1 MIRFLHLSVFSLII
15 LLQFSSA
22 SVEYFTRNHRTKRLT
37 EFPIVDSLHSST
49 VTQKANLSILDF
61 TDNVNQIFVETN
73 NDREEVISHF
83 ERIERQLD
91 GLKDDIESIHREIK
105 TLGVTAGYS
114 VHEVEIKYCLSTFRQ
129 YLEHPNDEHARDV
142 FYKQAVTL
150 PKHLEALIDGLLGQ
164 NAFNVDIL
172 LALRDAIQ
180 VRTYYISVY
189 SIILVSRLFGV
200 QLLQCHGRKLH
211 QKINAMMGIV
221 QTGLWVYVKYNQMR
235 NISDLSR

>member
-22 SVEYFTRNHRTKRLT
+22 YVEYFTRNHRTKRLA
-37 EFPIVDSLHSST
+37 EFTIVDSYLSA

-105 TLGVTAGYS
+105 TLGV
-114 VHEVEIKYCLSTFRQ
+114 
-129 YLEHPNDEHARDV
+129 
-142 FYKQAVTL
+142 VTL
-150 PKHLEALIDGLLGQ
+150 
-164 NAFNVDIL
+164 
-172 LALRDAIQ
+172 
-180 VRTYYISVY
+180 
-189 SIILVSRLFGV
+189 SI
-200 QLLQCHGRKLH
+200 KW
-211 QKINAMMGIV
+211 K
-221 QTGLWVYVKYNQMR
+221 
-235 NISDLSR
+235 

>member
-1 MIRFLHLSVFSLII
+1 VFILISE
-15 LLQFSSA
+15 LQFSSA
-22 SVEYFTRNHRTKRLT
+22 SVENLTRNYRTKRLA
-37 EFPIVDSLHSST
+37 EFPIVDSSSS
-49 VTQKANLSILDF
+49 VNKKANLSILDF
-61 TDNVNQIFVETN
+61 TDNVNQIFVEAN
-73 NDREEVISHF
+73 NDREEVIAHF

-129 YLEHPNDEHARDV
+129 YLEHPDDEHARDV

-164 NAFNVDIL
+164 NAFNVDIM

-180 VRTYYISVY
+180 VR
-189 SIILVSRLFGV
+189 IL
-200 QLLQCHGRKLH
+200 LLLE
-211 QKINAMMGIV
+211 
-221 QTGLWVYVKYNQMR
+221 
-235 NISDLSR
+235 